1 MADTLN
7 SNNPSMHLLAQ
18 LRLRN
23 YFAGYLKKIVSNRF
37 GDDEKYPLFEKLLNK
52 QNNFEIVNYLLIMTD
67 RYRNEEKLLNTL
79 IEIMQRD

>member
-7 SNNPSMHLLAQ
+7 SSNPSMHLLAQ

-23 YFAGYLKKIVSNRF
+23 YFAGYLKQIVSKRF

-52 QNNFEIVNYLLIMTD
+52 QNNFEIVNYLLILTD
-67 RYRNEEKLLNTL
+67 RYRNEANLLNTL